1 MLTHAQIW
9 GAIDALAERCMLSPS
24 GLARKAGLDSTT
36 FNRSKRIATDGR
48 LRWPST
54 ESIAKA
60 LDATS
65 QTLETFT
72 ELLMESA
79 QLHGASA
86 EHLHSTLP
94 LATLPLVSCAALAQM
109 TSLSHYF
116 DDQGSPVTQH
126 VTHSVEQNALWE
138 AMPAPL
144 AQTMYAPSSLWGL
157 EIVGSDYAPIFREGD
172 RLIVS
177 AHAAARRDDRVVLIM
192 HDAQKNHQILI
203 GTVLRDTAH
212 RITLQKLN
220 RCLSEHIVD
229 KSHVLMIARIVWAS
243 Q

>member
-86 EHLHSTLP
+86 EHFHSALP

-116 DDQGSPVTQH
+116 NDQGAPITQH
-126 VTHSVEQNALWE
+126 VTDEHNALWE

-157 EIVGSDYAPIFREGD
+157 EIVGSDYTPIFREGD

-177 AHAAARRDDRVVLIM
+177 AHATTRRDDRVVLIM
-192 HDAQKNHQILI
+192 QDAQKNHQILI

-212 RITLQKLN
+212 RITLQKLD
-220 RCLSEHIVD
+220 RYLSEHIVD
-229 KSHVLMIARIVWAS
+229 KSHVLMIARIMWAS